1 MSLVYVFPC
10 PSTPSLGGWANI
22 ESSVY
27 PQKSMLPDVKKNTL
41 RRLATIRGHLEA
53 VTRMVDEEQYCI
65 DILQQIR
72 AIEASLENTKQ
83 VMVEGHLKTCFTHA
97 LAEGEGEKAITELM
111 KVLKSN
117 R

>member
-1 MSLVYVFPC
+1 MYFLTFD
-10 PSTPSLGGWANI
+10 TPSLGGWVIMRLYIDLQN
-22 ESSVY
+22 
-27 PQKSMLPDVKKNTL
+27 SMLPEVKKNTL
-41 RRLATIRGHLEA
+41 RRLATIRGHVDA
-53 VTRMVDEEQYCI
+53 VARMVEEEKYCI

-97 LAEGEGEKAITELM
+97 LAEGEGEKAIIELM

>member
-1 MSLVYVFPC
+1 
-10 PSTPSLGGWANI
+10 
-22 ESSVY
+22 
-27 PQKSMLPDVKKNTL
+27 MLPEVKKNTL
-41 RRLATIRGHLEA
+41 RRLATIRGHLDA
-53 VTRMVDEEQYCI
+53 VARMVDEEQYCI
-65 DILQQIR
+65 DILHQIR

-83 VMVEGHLKTCFTHA
+83 VMVEGHLKTCFTQA

>member
-1 MSLVYVFPC
+1 
-10 PSTPSLGGWANI
+10 
-22 ESSVY
+22 
-27 PQKSMLPDVKKNTL
+27 MLPDVKKNTL